1 MMVVASPG
9 RPEEFAATGQA
20 LNLAL
25 RLQSAAPSDSVLITS
40 RTRELVGDFFNYQE
54 MQPLL
59 LADDL
64 APVAVWRVTGEST
77 SAGPF
82 EALRRAGMLQLV
94 GRRREME
101 LLRRYWSKALA
112 GAGQVVLVS
121 GEPGIG
127 KSRLIAEFEKER
139 NVELCDSLKYFG
151 SSHQIDASLYTVIAE
166 LQRAA
171 GFVRAAT
178 RSAKL
183 AKLAALLE
191 GSGHTAS
198 EGVTLIADLLAL
210 PIEHSHAVHQLTPQE
225 RKARTLAALLARIE
239 DLAARQALL
248 VLVEDAHWLDPT
260 TLEFLRALV
269 ELIPKLPVM
278 MLITARE
285 EFVPPWPAY
294 AHIACIML
302 ARLSREDAGLLVERV
317 VGG

>member
-1 MMVVASPG
+1 M
-9 RPEEFAATGQA
+9 
-20 LNLAL
+20 
-25 RLQSAAPSDSVLITS
+25 
-40 RTRELVGDFFNYQE
+40 
-54 MQPLL
+54 
-59 LADDL
+59 
-64 APVAVWRVTGEST
+64 
-77 SAGPF
+77 
-82 EALRRAGMLQLV
+82 
-94 GRRREME
+94 
-101 LLRRYWSKALA
+101 
-112 GAGQVVLVS
+112 LVS

-127 KSRLIAEFEKER
+127 KSRLIAEFEDER
-139 NVELCDSLKYFG
+139 NVEPYDSLKYFG
-151 SSHQIDASLYTVIAE
+151 SPHQTDAPLYAVIAE

-171 GFVRAAT
+171 GFDRADIPAE
-178 RSAKL
+178 RL
-183 AKLAALLE
+183 AKLTAVLE
-191 GSGHTAS
+191 GSAAS
-198 EGVTLIADLLAL
+198 EGATLIAELLSL

-239 DLAARQALL
+239 NLAVRQPLL